1 MLGVS
6 QRALELNDKG
16 ERLRAEGN
24 LEGALKAFSG
34 AVLASPGYTGAW
46 LNRADVLE
54 MLGRVDE
61 AEADRQAVHSLTAA
75 KQSQLYFAPEA
86 QPQVAREWITAAPP
100 EIRYEPDVEDVV
112 GPGRYILNFSL
123 AGSCAFDQ
131 FIHGFPAD
139 WFDVVGPEW
148 YISVFCLT
156 FFPAGLVAMW
166 YTYLFR
172 NHGWLATWVELALV
186 AMGLILPVA
195 GL

>member
-1 MLGVS
+1 MHTVS

-16 ERLRAEGN
+16 ERLRSEGN

-34 AVLASPGYTGAW
+34 AVLAWPGYTAAW

-54 MLGRVDE
+54 KMGREDE
-61 AEADRQAVHSLTAA
+61 AEADRQAVRSLTAA
-75 KQSQLYFAPEA
+75 KQSQLYSVPEA
-86 QPQVAREWITAAPP
+86 RVEVAREWIGAAPP
-100 EIRYEPDVEDVV
+100 EIRYEGDDEDVV

-123 AGSCAFDQ
+123 AGSYVFARFLL
-131 FIHGFPAD
+131 GFPGG

-156 FFPAGLVAMW
+156 FFPVGLVAMW
-166 YTYLFR
+166 YTYLLR
-172 NHGWLATWVELALV
+172 NHGWLATWIGLALV
-186 AMGLILPVA
+186 AMGLVLPLV